1 MINSK
6 SRVQTAKPEA
16 RFRRVEN
23 VSNEAEQKPKKKI
36 KIVRI
41 IARLNVGGP
50 ARHVVWLTEAMNDGD
65 EFESILIA
73 GRVPEGEEDM
83 SYFAAQHRV
92 SPIYIEKMS
101 RELTP
106 KDFICFWKVYRRLV
120 KEKPDIVDTHTAKAG
135 TVGRVAGFFIAG

>member
-6 SRVQTAKPEA
+6 SRVQTAKPEV

-65 EFESILIA
+65 EFESVLIA
-73 GRVPEGEEDM
+73 DEFPR
-83 SYFAAQHRV
+83 
-92 SPIYIEKMS
+92 
-101 RELTP
+101 
-106 KDFICFWKVYRRLV
+106 
-120 KEKPDIVDTHTAKAG
+120 AKK
-135 TVGRVAGFFIAG
+135 I